1 MLQIKNKL
9 KFTVLLFFFI
19 IIILIFV
26 TLLFLQLGLANS
38 LNDKKQLAVYV
49 FDKPAL
55 EQSYKN
61 GIVSLDISKITSYA
75 ALEKEFYENM
85 RNRVVIPFTIMLGCI
100 VGIMTMG
107 LYFVLKA
114 ENTKQLHKF
123 INKICSVDKS
133 IFLHSSNIFS
143 ESYHKLEK
151 HFEENLKSFKRLS
164 AYLSHEQKNAI
175 AILRAKLE
183 YNEYWEYLKP
193 LDELS
198 NSIDD
203 ILTLSASEDME
214 VLEET
219 DCVLICAESCDLYR
233 KLGHDIKFVFAED
246 DYRVLAKPRWIVRA
260 VSNLLDNAVK
270 YGNGKEIEVAI
281 MRHYDSVV
289 LTVTDYGCGIPE
301 GERSKIF
308 QNYYRMK
315 DLKRDGYGIGL
326 SLVSHVCEL
335 CGGFVWVESRLNKG
349 STFYLSFPAFEL
361 L

>member
-19 IIILIFV
+19 IIFFILIA
-26 TLLFLQLGLANS
+26 LLIFQLGLDNS

-49 FDKPAL
+49 FNQPAL
-55 EQSYKN
+55 EQSCKN
-61 GIVSLDISKITSYA
+61 GIISLDISEITSYA

-85 RNRVVIPFTIMLGCI
+85 RSRVVIPFSISLCFI

-114 ENTKQLHKF
+114 ENTKQLHGF

-133 IFLHSSNIFS
+133 IFLYSNRIFS

-151 HFEENLKSFKRLS
+151 HFEENLKSFKKLS
-164 AYLSHEQKNAI
+164 GYLSHEQKNAI

-183 YNEYWEYLKP
+183 YNGCREYLKP

-198 NSIDD
+198 NSIED
-203 ILTLSASEDME
+203 ILTLSASGDTE

-219 DCVLICAESCDLYR
+219 DCVLICAETCDLYR
-233 KLGHDIKFVFAED
+233 KLGNNIKFDFEED
-246 DYRVLAKPRWIVRA
+246 DYRILAKPRWIIRA

-270 YGNGKEIEVAI
+270 YGNGQAVEMAI
-281 MRHYDSVV
+281 MRQYDSVV
-289 LTVTDYGCGIPE
+289 LTVTDHGCGIPE

-315 DLKRDGYGIGL
+315 DLKKDGYGIGL

-335 CGGFVWVESRLNKG
+335 CGGFVWVESRLNEG
-349 STFYLSFPAFEL
+349 SVFYLSFPAFEL